1 MRQPEFLKKGEKIA
15 MVAPSFGV
23 TTEPYLTRYTA
34 SRKNLEKEGFVI
46 EEGPC
51 IHLEEGVAASASA
64 QRRAE
69 EVMNAFRGDAS
80 LVLSVGGGETMCE
93 ILPFLDFDEIA
104 SLPPKWFMGFSDN
117 TNLCFPLATLA
128 GTMSIYGPC
137 GPQFYARPFRGPEKD
152 SLSLLRGERHLEGYP
167 KFTKTR
173 SNPDHPLWRYRLTQ
187 EKIIEPHGYE
197 APVSGTLLGGCL
209 DCLLGFCG
217 TRFDAVKE
225 WNDSH
230 PEGTIW
236 FLEACDLSPLG
247 IRRGLFQ
254 LREAGWF
261 ENAKMFL
268 IGRPL
273 CRDAEIFGVNK
284 RNAVLDILSP
294 LGAPILLD
302 MDLGHI
308 APSLPIK
315 VGARAI
321 VSLKEWNIVYDYA
334 E

>member
-1 MRQPEFLKKGEKIA
+1 MRQPPFLKDHDAIL

-23 TTEPYLTRYTA
+23 TTEPYLTRYLA
-34 SRKNLEKEGFVI
+34 SKKNLEKEGFRVV
-46 EEGPC
+46 EGPC
-51 IHLEEGVAASASA
+51 VHLEEGVAASASPEA
-64 QRRAE
+64 RAKE
-69 EVMNAFRGDAS
+69 IMDAFRGDAP

-93 ILPFLDFDEIA
+93 ILPHLDFSEIA

-128 GTMSIYGPC
+128 DTISIYGPC

-152 SLSLLRGERHLEGYP
+152 ALALLRGEKHAEGYP

-187 EKIIEPHGYE
+187 EKIIEAHGYE
-197 APVSGTLLGGCL
+197 GPVSGTLLGGCL
-209 DCLLGFCG
+209 DCLLGLCG
-217 TRFDAVKE
+217 TKFDAVKK
-225 WNDSH
+225 WNENH

-254 LREAGWF
+254 LKEAGWF
-261 ENAKMFL
+261 DNANMFL

-273 CRDAEIFGVNK
+273 CRDAEMFGVDK
-284 RNAVLDILSP
+284 RDAVLDILGP
-294 LGAPILLD
+294 LGVPILLD
-302 MDLGHI
+302 VDLGHI

-315 VGARAI
+315 VGAKAT
-321 VSLKEWNIVYDYA
+321 VSFAVGNLVYDY
-334 E
+334 EE